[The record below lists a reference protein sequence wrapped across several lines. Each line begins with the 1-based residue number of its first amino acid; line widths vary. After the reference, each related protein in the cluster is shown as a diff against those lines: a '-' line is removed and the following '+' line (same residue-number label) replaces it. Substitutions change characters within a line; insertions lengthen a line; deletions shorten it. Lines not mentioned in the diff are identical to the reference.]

1 MDNVQNS
8 FFAKIVLFQ
17 KLIRLIF
24 ISLVSVP
31 YLNSFTYDLGTLYS
45 SVPGPNIIVTATP
58 SNGGDVIVSVPI
70 MIIEDPI
77 FDPIIEDPIIEDPI
91 FDPIIEEPYM
101 PSYSI
106 AEVKATINEGFNFVH
121 WKVNGQV
128 IDGTQIGNEITLY
141 LYYYTEQPDFTLDMV
156 YENSDI
162 YVEAVFVE
170 KVSDSRELDSVEKR
184 LVATGQFIDNGDG
197 TVSPKSNLTIKYNH
211 KGNNALE
218 IVEDPDPSQPSFP
231 SISDLIGKQI
241 EIVEDGFYFTHPGK
255 IYFKNQDFADIGVEY
270 KGLIEDVNY
279 VIFSENIF
287 AIGNIEPFLN
297 LFVLNFNNDHSGTY
311 KQYGD
316 VSNIDEI
323 PNLAPIGTG
332 VFTIAENGQ
341 FVKTSDWEYSEFFDE
356 SLDLDRWGL
365 THRLTDDITVQN
377 GDIGFAFSSEFSGG
391 SDLVYLRL
399 LPESKSWSVQLKDI
413 NIINNAGGLDLNLLN
428 GIDYSYTMRI
438 GSDGILRIYIDDEI
452 GYNLL
457 DISAYKQLGTTQN
470 IDLKIS
476 YDKDL
481 NEIIFEYSEAGIF
494 YEVARFDPE
503 LAFLDLLDSNFS
515 RDNLA
520 VENYTPNNTSDSFSF
535 FINVDSDQATNNEI
549 TIGSI
554 IINNKE
560 LTPQANLSDLFG
572 KQLELKPIG
581 RDSIKNHSIQMI
593 LNADGTSVY
602 GIKNSIF
609 ENRDFT
615 QINDN
620 SFIWWERQLELEYE
634 EDGSIILNA
643 YFIPDANDGN
653 QELVLDEIFSVT
665 ITDNSLQNYIDWEYQ
680 ELFDSN
686 EIDGKWSIS
695 RRLIDDISI
704 SQGNASFIFGE
715 VDNLEPYEIETEMLY
730 TRVIPETEN
739 WTAKLSDINIL
750 NGGANVE
757 LFVTC
762 PDRTLDTGLYL
773 YKNNVIRIDVFHYDD
788 YSIYI
793 EKGISDTR
801 DLNFDISF
809 DQNLQSII
817 YKYGKLDDL
826 NEVAR
831 FNFDTG
837 QLIIIDDGFNIEYEE
852 GSPIS
857 RNSTGA
863 GFILGIDAED
873 VTKESSR
880 GDITVGSFSI
890 SRLNSE
896 EIDSDGDG
904 VPDSEDAFP
913 NDPNEWLDTDNDDVG
928 NNADTDDDN
937 DLLLD
942 SKESQ
947 LGSDPLVADNFES
960 LIPIINQLDL
970 LSSMQDLRPG
980 STMIEI
986 HDGQATLT
994 MEVEESDDLGVWTN
1008 GSATSIQIPIDA
1020 EAGKKF
1026 FRFKMAE

>member
-77 FDPIIEDPIIEDPI
+77 FDPMIEDPIIEDPI
-91 FDPIIEEPYM
+91 FDPIPYM

-141 LYYYTEQPDFTLDMV
+141 LHYEQPDFTLDVV

-170 KVSDSRELDSVEKR
+170 DENYSD
-184 LVATGQFIDNGDG
+184 
-197 TVSPKSNLTIKYNH
+197 
-211 KGNNALE
+211 
-218 IVEDPDPSQPSFP
+218 
-231 SISDLIGKQI
+231 
-241 EIVEDGFYFTHPGK
+241 
-255 IYFKNQDFADIGVEY
+255 
-270 KGLIEDVNY
+270 
-279 VIFSENIF
+279 
-287 AIGNIEPFLN
+287 
-297 LFVLNFNNDHSGTY
+297 
-311 KQYGD
+311 
-316 VSNIDEI
+316 
-323 PNLAPIGTG
+323 
-332 VFTIAENGQ
+332 
-341 FVKTSDWEYSEFFDE
+341 
-356 SLDLDRWGL
+356 DLD
-365 THRLTDDITVQN
+365 
-377 GDIGFAFSSEFSGG
+377 GD
-391 SDLVYLRL
+391 
-399 LPESKSWSVQLKDI
+399 
-413 NIINNAGGLDLNLLN
+413 
-428 GIDYSYTMRI
+428 
-438 GSDGILRIYIDDEI
+438 
-452 GYNLL
+452 
-457 DISAYKQLGTTQN
+457 
-470 IDLKIS
+470 
-476 YDKDL
+476 
-481 NEIIFEYSEAGIF
+481 
-494 YEVARFDPE
+494 
-503 LAFLDLLDSNFS
+503 
-515 RDNLA
+515 
-520 VENYTPNNTSDSFSF
+520 
-535 FINVDSDQATNNEI
+535 
-549 TIGSI
+549 
-554 IINNKE
+554 
-560 LTPQANLSDLFG
+560 LSDLFG
-572 KQLELKPIG
+572 KQLELKPTG

-757 LFVTC
+757 LFVTS

-817 YKYGKLDDL
+817 YKYGKL
-826 NEVAR
+826 
-831 FNFDTG
+831 
-837 QLIIIDDGFNIEYEE
+837 
-852 GSPIS
+852 
-857 RNSTGA
+857 
-863 GFILGIDAED
+863 
-873 VTKESSR
+873 
-880 GDITVGSFSI
+880 
-890 SRLNSE
+890 
-896 EIDSDGDG
+896 
-904 VPDSEDAFP
+904 
-913 NDPNEWLDTDNDDVG
+913 
-928 NNADTDDDN
+928 
-937 DLLLD
+937 
-942 SKESQ
+942 
-947 LGSDPLVADNFES
+947 
-960 LIPIINQLDL
+960 
-970 LSSMQDLRPG
+970 
-980 STMIEI
+980 
-986 HDGQATLT
+986 
-994 MEVEESDDLGVWTN
+994 
-1008 GSATSIQIPIDA
+1008 
-1020 EAGKKF
+1020 
-1026 FRFKMAE
+1026 